1 MEIIGYTFAF
11 FVGVI
16 INLLGGGGSTL
27 SIPIFVYLFGV
38 DSYLATSYSLFLV
51 GTSSWLASIN
61 NIRKGNI
68 LFKQALYFA
77 APALIVSLSIRR
89 FVLPNLPDIIQLSE
103 SIAIQKSTLIMSFFA
118 LITLSIS
125 LSIIRGSKKVIEHLP
140 TNFNYSM
147 ILMQAALVGI
157 ITGFIGVSGGF
168 LLVPTMVLLAKIP
181 MKNAVATTLI
191 VVAITASTNF
201 IGDLFTSL
209 KMDWS
214 FLLTYVGIALCG
226 VLSSN
231 LIKNKISN
239 KSLQKIFGYFILF
252 LALLVAW
259 LEISK

>member
-1 MEIIGYTFAF
+1 LEIIGYIFAF

-27 SIPIFVYLFGV
+27 SIPIFVYLFRV

-125 LSIIRGSKKVIEHLP
+125 LSIIRSSKNIIEHLP

-191 VVAITASTNF
+191 VVAITTSTNF

-209 KMDWS
+209 KIDWS
-214 FLLTYVGIALCG
+214 FLLTYVGIALSG
-226 VLSSN
+226 VLFSN

-252 LALLVAW
+252 LALLVVW
-259 LEISK
+259 LEILK

>member
-1 MEIIGYTFAF
+1 MELIGYFFAF

-38 DSYLATSYSLFLV
+38 DSHLATSYSLFLV
-51 GTSSWLASIN
+51 GTSSLFASIN
-61 NIRKGNI
+61 NIKKGNV

-89 FVLPNLPDIIQLSE
+89 YILPRLPEIIQLSE
-103 SIAIQKSTLIMSFFA
+103 SVAVQKSTVIMSFFA
-118 LITLSIS
+118 VVTLFISIS
-125 LSIIRGSKKVIEHLP
+125 VIRGSKKMTESIP
-140 TNFNYSM
+140 TDYNYPM
-147 ILMQAALVGI
+147 IFLHASLVGI

-168 LLVPTMVLLAKIP
+168 LLVPAMVLLAKIP
-181 MKNAVATTLI
+181 MKNAVATTLF
-191 VVAITASTNF
+191 VVAMTASTNF

-209 KMDWS
+209 LIDWS
-214 FLLTYVGIALCG
+214 FLMTYVGIALGG
-226 VLSSN
+226 VLLSN

-252 LALLVAW
+252 LALLVAY
-259 LEISK
+259 LEFSK